1 MVVEYYNK
9 SLDDLERILE
19 DYFGVIPSDIDMNF
33 KLELVKDWEFDPF
46 DYLMTFYFE
55 NEWDA
60 MDFFDVLTESPK
72 AEMTFTFD
80 EFGTG
85 LFEDEKKVV
94 IKGGEDGGLL

>member
-9 SLDDLERILE
+9 THDDLERILE
-19 DYFGVIPSDIDMNF
+19 DYFGVIPSDIDLNF
-33 KLELVKDWEFDPF
+33 RLDLVKDWEFEPF
-46 DYLMTFYFE
+46 EYLMTFYFE
-55 NEWDA
+55 TEWDA
-60 MDFFDVLTESPK
+60 QEFFESLMDSPK

-85 LFEDEKKVV
+85 LFENEKKVV